1 MGPAPRLRPG
11 LIDSKLLSVDIMST
25 LLAIILLQW
34 MDKPKDTPSVLVVVG
49 APGTD
54 EYRTEFR
61 RWASLWRTAAER
73 TSAQFLEIGEEPQ
86 TAPPDRERLRKA
98 LAARASTSIE
108 PLWLVLIGHGTF
120 DGHEAKFNLRG
131 PDVTDLELL
140 EWIKPIQRPVAIL
153 NCFSASG
160 PFLSRLSASNR
171 VIVTATRSGD
181 EQNFTRFGQY
191 LAESIADPRGD
202 LDKDGQVSLL
212 EAFLVA
218 SNRVAE
224 FYRTRS
230 RLATEH
236 PLIDDNGDRLGTPA
250 DWFRGIHAT
259 KRARDGAE
267 LDGARAHQFH
277 LILSDRE
284 QRMSREQRQQR
295 DRLER
300 SAADLRSKKDHIAED
315 EYYAQ
320 LERIMIDLARLYH
333 ESASP

>member
-1 MGPAPRLRPG
+1 MA
-11 LIDSKLLSVDIMST
+11 T
-25 LLAIILLQW
+25 LLAMTLLLA

-49 APGTD
+49 APGSD
-54 EYRTEFR
+54 EYRSEFHH
-61 RWASLWRTAAER
+61 WASLWRAAAEKA
-73 TSAQFLEIGEEPQ
+73 SAQFLELGEEPEA
-86 TAPPDRERLRKA
+86 APPDRERLRAA
-98 LAARASTSIE
+98 LAERASAGLE

-120 DGHEAKFNLRG
+120 DGREAKFNLRG
-131 PDVTDLELL
+131 PDVTDLELA
-140 EWIKPIQRPVAIL
+140 EWLKPIQRPVVIL

-160 PFLSRLSASNR
+160 PFLSRLSAPTR
-171 VIVTATRSGD
+171 VVVTATRSGD
-181 EQNFTRFGQY
+181 EQNFARFGQY

-224 FYRTRS
+224 FYRTQS

-259 KRARDGAE
+259 KRAKDGAE
-267 LDGARAHQFH
+267 LDGVRAHQHH

-284 QRMSREQRQQR
+284 QRMSPERRQHR
-295 DRLER
+295 DQLER
-300 SAADLRSKKDHIAED
+300 SAAELRSKKDHISED

-320 LERIMIDLARLYH
+320 LESIMIKLARLY
-333 ESASP
+333 EKSASP